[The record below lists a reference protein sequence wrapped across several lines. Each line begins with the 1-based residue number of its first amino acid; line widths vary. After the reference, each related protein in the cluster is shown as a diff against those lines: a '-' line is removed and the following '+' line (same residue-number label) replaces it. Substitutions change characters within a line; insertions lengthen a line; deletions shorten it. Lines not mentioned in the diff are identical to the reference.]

1 VALVRELGAHEVVDD
16 TQAGRTPVAL
26 DASDVEI
33 GTWDAGTETW
43 TVDEDAGDRVRV
55 VARHPLQPHD
65 DAAGGA
71 GVTD

>member
-1 VALVRELGAHEVVDD
+1 M
-16 TQAGRTPVAL
+16 AL

-55 VARHPLQPHD
+55 APATLSSRMTMLLEVQE
-65 DAAGGA
+65 
-71 GVTD
+71 

>member
-1 VALVRELGAHEVVDD
+1 MALVGELGAHEVVDY

-55 VARHPLQPHD
+55 APATLSSRMTMLLEVQE
-65 DAAGGA
+65 
-71 GVTD
+71 